1 MKHQTKPSR
10 IVFQACNNNNRRRR
24 SLTPFGKET
33 TDSATVSV
41 GPLYVADEGKSQYR
55 PQHCCSEPWWRSWLF
70 HSLSFFS
77 PSNKDRPFSAA
88 YSEYFWLFMKCIL
101 MCLRISQQPKTWSLI
116 NPPPRALQV
125 AARHQREMAWT
136 WRAWRWGWCSA
147 RLLPSCLFWEAG
159 SSWRS
164 FTGWEDYL
172 MPLTDRWTGKLTSN
186 LTLLW
191 FFSDNRTP
199 FTRWP

>member
-116 NPPPRALQV
+116 NPPPARATGSGAASEGDGVDMTGLAVGVVFGSAAAVLLVLGGWFILKKFYWVGGLPHAFDWQV
-125 AARHQREMAWT
+125 DWQ
-136 WRAWRWGWCSA
+136 
-147 RLLPSCLFWEAG
+147 
-159 SSWRS
+159 
-164 FTGWEDYL
+164 
-172 MPLTDRWTGKLTSN
+172 TDIK
-186 LTLLW
+186 
-191 FFSDNRTP
+191 SDP
-199 FTRWP
+199 VVIFQW